1 VSDAPVPAPVPAK
14 SGGALKIIL
23 IVLGILAA
31 IVILVVGLMAYGCYH
46 LAQSMKHAAADG
58 KTVSML
64 GTTVTTADSASFTA
78 ADLGTDIYPG
88 ASPSHGGSKLDMSA
102 ASVVTGVYLTSDPVS
117 KVEAFYKDKF
127 GGGVSDF
134 NFGGTAMITHK
145 VSDKETV
152 TVTVTGDN
160 SNDGKTRITIQH
172 TKSKS

>member
-23 IVLGILAA
+23 IILGIFAA
-31 IVILVVGLMAYGCYH
+31 IVILVVGLLAYGCYH
-46 LAQSMKHAAADG
+46 VAQTMKHSADG
-58 KTVSML
+58 KTVSVL
-64 GTTVTTADSASFTA
+64 GTTVTTSDSSSLTA

-88 ASPSHGGSKLDMSA
+88 ASPTQGGSKMDIASA
-102 ASVVTGVYLTSDPVS
+102 SIVTGVYLTSDPVS

-134 NFGGTAMITHK
+134 SFGGTAVITHK
-145 VSDKETV
+145 VSDKDTV
-152 TVTVTGDN
+152 TVTLTDKGAG
-160 SNDGKTRITIQH
+160 DGKTRITIQH